1 MMFSFPVDEPTLCP
15 RHEEGFQLETLNG
28 EIVLLHPSR
37 NIIIHGSQTSAL
49 IWQLCDG
56 ARTVGEIVELLSA
69 AYPDAAEDI
78 RADVPAAIQQL
89 IHHGALTVK

>member
-1 MMFSFPVDEPTLCP
+1 
-15 RHEEGFQLETLNG
+15 
-28 EIVLLHPSR
+28 
-37 NIIIHGSQTSAL
+37 
-49 IWQLCDG
+49 LCDG